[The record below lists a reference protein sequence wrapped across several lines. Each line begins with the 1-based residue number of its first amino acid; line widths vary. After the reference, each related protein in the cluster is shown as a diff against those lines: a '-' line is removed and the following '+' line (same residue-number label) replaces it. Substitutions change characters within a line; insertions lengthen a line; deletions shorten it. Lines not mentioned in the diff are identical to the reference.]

1 MRMWKLAIILSL
13 LTAAVTG
20 CRALADSPPSTQPA
34 LSPKSSVDDVL
45 EALDARGKN
54 MQDFTADV
62 KLTETDA
69 ATGDATATDGQV
81 LFQRKATGDSRIRV
95 SFTKKEFGDRLQPEN
110 HQYLLAD
117 GWLVERDY
125 DLKKEIRRQVVK
137 PGEKI
142 DPLKLGEGAFPLP
155 IGQSKEDV
163 KAQFDVMKI
172 DPAKDDPPNTVHL
185 QLTPKAGSKLAKD
198 FKTIDIWVDDSSWM
212 PQRIQTLDLNQTTI
226 KTTDLSNVKINVGL
240 GENDFAQPPM
250 PPGSDQISEPLD
262 EQ

>member
-1 MRMWKLAIILSL
+1 MRKLATILCF
-13 LTAAVTG
+13 LTVSIAG
-20 CRALADSPPSTQPA
+20 CHALADSPSATQPS
-34 LSPKSSVDDVL
+34 LSSKSSIDDIL
-45 EALDARGKN
+45 DALDARGKN
-54 MQDFTADV
+54 LQDFTSDV

-69 ATGDATATDGQV
+69 ATGDATTTDGQV
-81 LFQRKATGDSRIRV
+81 LFQRKPSGDSRILV
-95 SFTKKEFGDRLQPEN
+95 DFTKKEFGDRLQPEN

-163 KAQFDVMKI
+163 KDQFDVTKI

-185 QLTPKAGSKLAKD
+185 QLTPRPGSKLAKD

-212 PQRIQTLDLNQTTI
+212 PQRIQTLDLNQTTM

-240 GENDFAQPPM
+240 GDKDFTQSPM
-250 PPGSDQISEPLD
+250 PAGSDLISEPLD